1 MHSIAKLLFEVLVAA
16 YCGVS
21 RNSLFKIHSCGI
33 CTAFVSR
40 KSLILFFLPFFFAFS
55 SPIFT
60 FGYHI
65 VHFLYPS
72 ASKNLSL

>member
-33 CTAFVSR
+33 CTAF
-40 KSLILFFLPFFFAFS
+40 FFL
-55 SPIFT
+55 
-60 FGYHI
+60 GNHI

-72 ASKNLSL
+72 ASENLSL